1 VSKISYQ
8 GSKGEAVV
16 NPKVYEKIVEYLTA
30 KEVEKGLSSQTIK
43 AYEYDLNLF
52 FRFIGSK
59 PLKKIKTQDV
69 RHFLN
74 HLKKEKNYSKPALAR
89 KISSLRTFFSFLV
102 SEGYLERDPMEKIS
116 TPKLD
121 KTLPLVLTPKEAEKF
136 IKEAQKRNARDYA
149 IIVTFLQT
157 GIRVQE
163 LCDIKL
169 TDIDNENKTLRIKG
183 KGGKTRIVRIS
194 SRALSSIKNYLET
207 KKDTESEFL
216 FLSNRSRKLSKREV
230 QRIVKK
236 YILFAGL
243 NPKISCHKLRHTFAT
258 HSLQKGMDIR
268 LIQRQLGHQKLST
281 TEKYTKV
288 SDEFLSKEYD
298 KAWEIQT

>member
-1 VSKISYQ
+1 M
-8 GSKGEAVV
+8 GSKGEVVV
-16 NPKVYEKIVEYLTA
+16 NSKVYEKIEEYLTA
-30 KEVEKGLSSQTIK
+30 KEVEKGLSPQTIK

-52 FRFIGSK
+52 FRFIGPK
-59 PLKKIKTQDV
+59 PLKAITTEYI
-69 RHFLN
+69 RRFLN
-74 HLKKEKNYSKPALAR
+74 HLKKDRNYSKPALAR

-102 SEGYLERDPMEKIS
+102 SEGYLKKDPTEKIS

-121 KTLPLVLTPKEAEKF
+121 KTLPLVLTPKETEKF
-136 IKEAQKRNARDYA
+136 IKEAQKRNARDYT
-149 IIVTFLQT
+149 IIVTFLHT

-169 TDIDNENKTLRIKG
+169 TDINYENKTIRIKG
-183 KGGKTRIVRIS
+183 KGGKTRIVCIS
-194 SRALSSIKNYLET
+194 SRALTSIKNYLKT
-207 KKDTESEFL
+207 RKNTDSKFL
-216 FLSNRSRKLSKREV
+216 FLSNRGRKLSKREV

-258 HSLQKGMDIR
+258 HSLQRGMDIR
-268 LIQRQLGHQKLST
+268 LIQRQLGHQRLST
-281 TEKYTKV
+281 TEKYTKI

-298 KAWEIQT
+298 KAWEKQT

>member
-1 VSKISYQ
+1 M
-8 GSKGEAVV
+8 

-30 KEVEKGLSSQTIK
+30 KEVEKGLSPQTIK
-43 AYEYDLNLF
+43 AYEHDLNLF

-69 RHFLN
+69 RSFLN

-102 SEGYLERDPMEKIS
+102 SERHLEKDPMEKIS

-136 IKEAQKRNARDYA
+136 MKEAQKRNARDYA
-149 IIVTFLQT
+149 IIVTFLHT

-169 TDIDNENKTLRIKG
+169 TDIDYENKTLRIKG

-194 SRALSSIKNYLET
+194 SRALSSIKKHLET
-207 KKDTESEFL
+207 RKNTGSEFL
-216 FLSNRSRKLSKREV
+216 FLSNRNRKLSKREV

-281 TEKYTKV
+281 TEKYTKI

-298 KAWEIQT
+298 KAWEKQT

>member
-1 VSKISYQ
+1 M
-8 GSKGEAVV
+8 

-30 KEVEKGLSSQTIK
+30 KEVEKGLSPQTIK
-43 AYEYDLNLF
+43 AYEHDLNLF

-69 RHFLN
+69 RSFLN

-102 SEGYLERDPMEKIS
+102 SERHLEKDPMEKVS

-136 IKEAQKRNARDYA
+136 MKEAQKRNARDYA
-149 IIVTFLQT
+149 IIVTFLHT

-169 TDIDNENKTLRIKG
+169 TDIDYENKTLRIKG

-194 SRALSSIKNYLET
+194 SRALSSIKKHLET
-207 KKDTESEFL
+207 RKNTGSEFL
-216 FLSNRSRKLSKREV
+216 FLSNRNRKLSKREV

-281 TEKYTKV
+281 TEKYTKI

-298 KAWEIQT
+298 KAWEKQT